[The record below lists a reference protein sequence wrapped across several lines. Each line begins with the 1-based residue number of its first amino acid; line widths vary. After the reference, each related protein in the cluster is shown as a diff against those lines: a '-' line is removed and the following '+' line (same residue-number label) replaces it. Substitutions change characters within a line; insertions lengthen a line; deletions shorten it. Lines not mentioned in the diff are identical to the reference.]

1 MSNVLL
7 NQIKRLQ
14 REQDAIIDA
23 LQPLAESFMQ
33 RHNAIQPIEG
43 YDKLHYIGFNEEGY
57 LYFKGDEWICGDHYE
72 YSFEIEC
79 DDLLDDERKESYF
92 ETIRNRVVQLETA
105 AKERERK
112 TVLAQ
117 IETTKLK
124 LERLENSIK

>member
-7 NQIKRLQ
+7 NQIKRLHK
-14 REQDAIIDA
+14 EQNDIAEA
-23 LQPLAESFMQ
+23 LQPLAVSFMK
-33 RHNAIQPIEG
+33 RHHDIQPIHG
-43 YDKLHYIGFNEEGY
+43 YDNLTYMGFTGEGCLY
-57 LYFKGDEWICGDHYE
+57 LYFEDNRGSESYE

-79 DDLLDDERKESYF
+79 DVLLDDERKESYF

-112 TVLAQ
+112 AISAE